1 MYRNDSDPLREDAA
15 GLDMFVGSGIDFL
28 SELTV
33 EDMDR
38 ELFNSNLTVPWVHDY
53 HLSPQ
58 NFVDFAPLAASLG
71 PPGTTAGLD
80 HRSST
85 FGAPPGTTAGID
97 HRSGTSGASQSLQG
111 LFPQGQANAAAFPS
125 GTQHLLTHR
134 RMHLHIE
141 ACVHF

>member
-1 MYRNDSDPLREDAA
+1 MYWNDFDPHGQDAA

-28 SELTV
+28 SEVTV

-38 ELFNSNLTVPWVHDY
+38 ELFNSNLTVPWVPDHQ
-53 HLSPQ
+53 LSPQ

-80 HRSST
+80 HRSGT
-85 FGAPPGTTAGID
+85 F
-97 HRSGTSGASQSLQG
+97 GASQSLQG
-111 LFPQGQANAAAFPS
+111 LLPQGQANAAAFPS
-125 GTQHLLTHR
+125 GMQHLLMHR

-141 ACVHF
+141 ACVQFES